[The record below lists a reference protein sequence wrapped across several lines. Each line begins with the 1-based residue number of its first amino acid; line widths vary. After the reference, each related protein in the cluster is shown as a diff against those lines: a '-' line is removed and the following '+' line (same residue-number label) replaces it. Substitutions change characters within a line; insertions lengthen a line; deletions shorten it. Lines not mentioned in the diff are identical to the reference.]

1 MEAKHTPGPWDITAS
16 VANDGRLIVE
26 NDLGLPVCAM
36 SLRGVQGDAGK
47 MSANAKL
54 IAAAPDL
61 LEALRGLVAQV
72 DAGTSPEYRALQ
84 EHRSMRVARAAI
96 ARATA

>member
-16 VANDGRLIVE
+16 AANDGRLIVE
-26 NDLGLPVCAM
+26 DDIGHPICAL
-36 SLRGVQGDAGK
+36 SLRGVQGDTRK

-61 LEALRGLVAQV
+61 LDALRAAYSDIQRLPGHTIDML
-72 DAGTSPEYRALQ
+72 GRIE
-84 EHRSMRVARAAI
+84 AAI